1 MHWLKK
7 LKVNSLIDR
16 EFHGALKD
24 AKILTDVYLELQ
36 GVNQMGLQL
45 EENQSEELN
54 LSGEL
59 NLKTIVLTKEET
71 EAHKEFIKSKIP
83 NSNWAKNVKKIMSSE
98 FIDIVLFGAIAIFL
112 VYRLRSI
119 LGSSDGKIVN
129 IRTKKNP
136 QSKFKPKIV
145 PKNENNEFLDGAS
158 KAYEMIVQAYQ
169 SNNIEKVKDLLTPEA
184 MQAMEQAKAPKEI
197 KFSEVKASS
206 ILDDKSDDLRLIKSV
221 KFRN

>member
-1 MHWLKK
+1 
-7 LKVNSLIDR
+7 
-16 EFHGALKD
+16 
-24 AKILTDVYLELQ
+24 
-36 GVNQMGLQL
+36 
-45 EENQSEELN
+45 
-54 LSGEL
+54 
-59 NLKTIVLTKEET
+59 
-71 EAHKEFIKSKIP
+71 
-83 NSNWAKNVKKIMSSE
+83 MSSE

-136 QSKFKPKIV
+136 QTKFKPKIV

-197 KFSEVKASS
+197 KLS
-206 ILDDKSDDLRLIKSV
+206 LIHI
-221 KFRN
+221 

>member
-1 MHWLKK
+1 
-7 LKVNSLIDR
+7 
-16 EFHGALKD
+16 
-24 AKILTDVYLELQ
+24 
-36 GVNQMGLQL
+36 
-45 EENQSEELN
+45 
-54 LSGEL
+54 
-59 NLKTIVLTKEET
+59 
-71 EAHKEFIKSKIP
+71 
-83 NSNWAKNVKKIMSSE
+83 MSSE

-145 PKNENNEFLDGAS
+145 PKNENNEFLDGANN
-158 KAYEMIVQAYQ
+158 EMIVQAYQ

-197 KFSEVKASS
+197 KFSEVKSTS

-221 KFRN
+221 KFETEHYNVANNEILNVVEEWGFEKDKKSSDPNWKLFSIKLVS